1 MKKKKIEVIRVVD
14 EDDNTVQDLF
24 AIEQGTRPDRQ
35 VTHDAV
41 YAFLGDYQSDGDELC
56 YQEVINA
63 LCRNQ
68 QIEMFGYTFFFVE
81 IPLYE
86 HETV

>member
-1 MKKKKIEVIRVVD
+1 MKERKIEIIRVVD
-14 EDDNTVQDLF
+14 EDDNTVNDLF
-24 AIEQGTRPDRQ
+24 AIESGTIPDGK

-56 YQEVINA
+56 YKEVIDS
-63 LCRNQ
+63 LCRHQ

-81 IPLYE
+81 TILYE
-86 HETV
+86 K